1 MNNRYDSTSIFARNT
16 ILDYYKPSFH
26 VMCELERSPLRLLI
40 LNPAIGYVGRYIG
53 TYKYQNYMGKFIT
66 TTGIAFFTQTEYK
79 KLK

>member
-1 MNNRYDSTSIFARNT
+1 
-16 ILDYYKPSFH
+16 
-26 VMCELERSPLRLLI
+26 MCELERSPLRLLI

-66 TTGIAFFTQTEYK
+66 TTGIAFSRKPNTK